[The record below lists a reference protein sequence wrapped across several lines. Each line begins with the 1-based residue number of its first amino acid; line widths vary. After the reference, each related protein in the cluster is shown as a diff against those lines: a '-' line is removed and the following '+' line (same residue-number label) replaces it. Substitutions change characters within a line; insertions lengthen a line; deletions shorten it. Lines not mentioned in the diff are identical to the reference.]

1 MEYPELIKLYI
12 KVVAKAK
19 DSEAN
24 DIVEYFGMKG
34 GFELISSINLG
45 RSTELGWLRI
55 LRHFNFKTFEKA
67 AISFL
72 NQKKSGM
79 YIVRLDDTYFHVRS
93 EEGVSFGIFTEEYIK
108 RDTDVDTHLHVTVKN
123 EKGEDVSAVL
133 FYAFTHA
140 DYLVQNN

>member
-19 DSEAN
+19 ESDTD
-24 DIVEYFGMKG
+24 DIVDYFGMKG
-34 GFELISSINLG
+34 GLELISNINLG

-72 NQKKSGM
+72 NHKKSGM

-93 EEGVSFGIFTEEYIK
+93 EEGVSFGIFTEEYLK
-108 RDTDVDTHLHVTVKN
+108 RDLEVDAHLHVTVKN
-123 EKGEDVSAVL
+123 EKGEDVNAVL
-133 FYAFTHA
+133 FYAFAHSE
-140 DYLVQNN
+140 YLVQNN